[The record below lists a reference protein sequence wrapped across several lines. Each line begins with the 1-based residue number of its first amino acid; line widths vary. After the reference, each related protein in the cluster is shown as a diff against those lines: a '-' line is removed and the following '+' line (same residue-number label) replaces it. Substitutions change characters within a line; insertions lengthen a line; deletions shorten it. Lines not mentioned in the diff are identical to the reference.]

1 MMKTTKNVFQ
11 LFIALFLG
19 MVLSVSCDPI
29 DPDNPLDPDDPNKP
43 GNSTVMTFIGTAGAD
58 PNGDAGQYTQTPC
71 FITWEKGKQPTIE
84 LIEGIILG
92 YGDHPNKSGQ
102 AGKYMLV
109 YSNKESVRFDYH
121 KKGTWTGGT
130 VPFLIDLETLEW
142 TYLPHIKGSKSEKLF
157 VNMKDFYVSPDGKKV
172 FYEFSRCFANSEG
185 GPEDNNAQDGI
196 VVYDVDSKET
206 AEVNLQGLLDAVE
219 FKPTY
224 KDPYGMDKPYG
235 WYLSI
240 NCITPDSKTL
250 IGTIR
255 YHLAYAG
262 FGGWQGGST
271 KLFRY
276 DIPTDKFDLIVGDS
290 EGTPS
295 FISILNDNE
304 TLYFCNFG
312 YGFSHNFKYNLKTRK
327 VTSLSKEYGGMTS
340 LAIKN
345 HMRIGNDGNLQGG
358 TSNNN
363 FYYKD
368 NGNKVEVVEFKN
380 LPYWHQNS
388 LQLNKSR
395 TKVYALITTKKE
407 NYYVEL
413 QSIDAEAPVDT
424 LFTLPSN
431 VGNLMQIW

>member
-1 MMKTTKNVFQ
+1 MKQLNKFLQ
-11 LFIALFLG
+11 LFIALMMS
-19 MVLSVSCDPI
+19 MVLFVACDELFPDDPN
-29 DPDNPLDPDDPNKP
+29 DPDNPDKP
-43 GNSTVMTFIGTAGAD
+43 GKSTVMTFIGTID
-58 PNGDAGQYTQTPC
+58 NDYPC
-71 FITWEKGKQPTIE
+71 FISWKKGDEPVIEKINGITFGYNNHPT
-84 LIEGIILG
+84 L
-92 YGDHPNKSGQ
+92 SGQ
-102 AGKYMLV
+102 LGSHFLV
-109 YSNKESVRFDYH
+109 VSKKESVCRDYH
-121 KKGTWTGGT
+121 KAGSFTGGP
-130 VPFLIDLETLEW
+130 VPYVIDLETLEW

-185 GPEDNNAQDGI
+185 GPEDNNAQDGLI
-196 VVYDVDSKET
+196 MYDVASKKS
-206 AEVNLQGLLDAVE
+206 AEINLQGLLNAVGYQ
-219 FKPTY
+219 PTY
-224 KDPYGMDKPYG
+224 KDPYGVDKPHG

-240 NCITPDSKTL
+240 NCITPDSKTI
-250 IGTIR
+250 IGSIR
-255 YHLAYAG
+255 YHLAFSG

-312 YGFSHNFKYNLKTRK
+312 YGFSYNFKYNLKTRK

-395 TKVYALITTKKE
+395 TKVYALITTKEK